1 MEGEP
6 LAMALLSQQL
16 AAVLEHNGIASA
28 DEAFPLFDLD
38 QDERISV
45 ADLFESCTEVQVQT
59 SSEQVAAWIA
69 HHAQQEDKS
78 FLTLSAWC
86 TALQHADGK
95 QILKVR
101 PLLCPSRRLKT
112 PLGVGVGAARAR
124 LHARMAL

>member
-59 SSEQVAAWIA
+59 SSEQVEAWIA

-86 TALQHADGK
+86 AALQHADGK

-101 PLLCPSRRLKT
+101 PLLCP
-112 PLGVGVGAARAR
+112 
-124 LHARMAL
+124 

>member
-16 AAVLEHNGIASA
+16 AAVLEHNGISSA

-45 ADLFESCTEVQVQT
+45 SDLFDSCTEVQVQT

-86 TALQHADGK
+86 AALRGADGK

-101 PLLCPSRRLKT
+101 PRLCT
-112 PLGVGVGAARAR
+112 
-124 LHARMAL
+124 ALAP